1 MNRML
6 RAGAF
11 AVATAFGL
19 LAAGTTTVLADTMK
33 GDAMKGGTM
42 AADCKNADA
51 MMMKMAHSGDAMM
64 PSKMSGDADK
74 DFAKMAMVHQSAM
87 VAMAKLET
95 KCGKSAQAR
104 AEAQKM
110 LERLSSIQADLNLI
124 LHTP

>member
-19 LAAGTTTVLADTMK
+19 LAGGTTTVLADS
-33 GDAMKGGTM
+33 MKGGTM
-42 AADCKNADA
+42 GADCKNADA
-51 MMMKMAHSGDAMM
+51 MMMKMAHSDDAMM

-74 DFAKMAMVHQSAM
+74 DFAKMAMVHRNEM
-87 VAMAKLET
+87 VALAKLEA
-95 KCGKSAQAR
+95 KCGKSAKVR
-104 AEAQKM
+104 AESQKM
-110 LERLSSIQADLNLI
+110 LERLSQIQADLDLI